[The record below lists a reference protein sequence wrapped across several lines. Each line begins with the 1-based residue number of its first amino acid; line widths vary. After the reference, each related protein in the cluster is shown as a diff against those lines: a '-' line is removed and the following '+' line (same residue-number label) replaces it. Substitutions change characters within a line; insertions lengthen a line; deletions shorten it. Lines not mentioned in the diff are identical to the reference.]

1 MAKATKRTG
10 KGKQASSKS
19 TVKPPTPFVK
29 APSVLEPFLETLSPN
44 EIYLI
49 HIDRESPDFKKQL
62 FILPVL
68 LNTAIVLFFAYRIY
82 NAFYVYPEVFASAL
96 GLSSKSTVDL
106 TSQPIKTAAGT
117 ILRRTLTFSIDY
129 FFITIFLA
137 WPIRF
142 IQGPIYWRRKVG
154 FRQREVVVRQSR
166 SSWSADLERNRWIY
180 DDDKVVQERVVPAV
194 APQRVKKSGY
204 LLIDADWD
212 LDYKA
217 MVRAHELIKQI
228 RKGSGVQLDEF
239 RTAILVNTDDEGWLI
254 WRVADEDTK
263 EREQQRDQ
271 LLAFQEKLAAMG
283 KEDLFFRWVELVQ
296 YESSQPGGFTPERQR
311 NAMLQAQEM
320 FESEGVDFSQF
331 WREVGG
337 MQGGINLS

>member
-1 MAKATKRTG
+1 MAKATKRSV
-10 KGKQASSKS
+10 KGKEPSKS
-19 TVKPPTPFVK
+19 TAKPPTPFVK
-29 APSVLEPFLETLSPN
+29 APSILKPFLELLSLN

-82 NAFYVYPEVFASAL
+82 NGFYVYPDIFASAL
-96 GLSSKSTVDL
+96 GLSTKSTVDL
-106 TSQPIKTAAGT
+106 TSQPMKSAVSTV
-117 ILRRTLTFSIDY
+117 LRRTLTFSIDY
-129 FFITIFLA
+129 FLVTIFLL

-166 SSWSADLERNRWIY
+166 STWSATLERNRWVY
-180 DDDKVVQERVVPAV
+180 GDEKVVREKVVPAV
-194 APQRVKKSGY
+194 APQRIKKSGY

-217 MVRAHELIKQI
+217 MVRAHELIDNI
-228 RKGSGVQLDEF
+228 NKGSGVQLDEF

-254 WRVADEDTK
+254 WRVADENNK

-271 LLAFQEKLAAMG
+271 LFAFQEKLTSMG

-337 MQGGINLS
+337 MQGIDLS